1 MNAIHSSEPGLEL
14 MPSQR
19 KLTVCWNDTDSSAFH
34 YVWLRHHARCAEA
47 AADDTT
53 IKIDLLPEDPSSLV
67 IDAADIDG
75 DHVVIR
81 WQDDALTTRHPL
93 ADLRARAYD
102 SASRQRRKHQPSL
115 WNRDSAAELPRF
127 DYSAL
132 NTDSNR
138 LALLLALRDYGFVRL
153 HSVPAIADTIV
164 DVAEMFGP
172 VHVNN
177 YGRVFDVK
185 TDDQRMLG
193 SNTGAYLPPHTDES
207 YRHDAPGISFF
218 HCLQASTAG
227 GESTLVDGFE
237 AARILRQR
245 DPEAY
250 AVLCQ
255 TPLFFQRRV
264 LPVDDMRSHTRV
276 LVEDIDGDL
285 VGLRW
290 TDRTLPPQD
299 LPEDRVEPVYRAL
312 RRFRDIVNDP
322 ALQFCYRLEPGDLHL
337 FDNHRVLHG
346 RLGFSADSGARHLQ
360 QCSVN
365 RDEFHNNLRR
375 LAAAL
380 DDPAADLVMCG
391 GAVG

>member
-1 MNAIHSSEPGLEL
+1 M
-14 MPSQR
+14 
-19 KLTVCWNDTDSSAFH
+19 
-34 YVWLRHHARCAEA
+34 
-47 AADDTT
+47 
-53 IKIDLLPEDPSSLV
+53 PEDPASLAIAEAG
-67 IDAADIDG
+67 IDNDC
-75 DHVVIR
+75 VVIH
-81 WQDDALTTRHPL
+81 WQDETLTTRHPL
-93 ADLRARAYD
+93 VDLRRRAYD
-102 SASRQRRKHQPSL
+102 DESRRRRKHAPRL
-115 WNRDSAAELPRF
+115 WDRGRSGEIPRF
-127 DYSAL
+127 DYRAIR
-132 NTDSNR
+132 TDADR
-138 LALLLALRDYGFVRL
+138 LELLLALRDFGFVRL
-153 HSVPAIADTIV
+153 SSVPAIADTIV

-185 TDDQRMLG
+185 TDGQRQLG
-193 SNTGAYLPPHTDES
+193 SNTGTHLPPHTDES

-218 HCLQASTAG
+218 HCLKASDAG
-227 GESTLVDGFE
+227 GESMLVDGFE
-237 AARILRQR
+237 AARLLREQ
-245 DPEAY
+245 DAEAY

-255 TPLFFQRRV
+255 TPIFFQRRV

-276 LVEDIDGDL
+276 LVEDIDGEL

-299 LPEDRVEPVYRAL
+299 LPDDRVEPVYRAL

-322 ALQFCYRLEPGDLHL
+322 ALQYCYRMQPGDLHL

-346 RLGFSADSGARHLQ
+346 RLAFAADSGARHLQ

-375 LAAAL
+375 LAASLA
-380 DDPAADLVMCG
+380 DPAADLVMCG